1 MSILTPIID
10 KVKRFID
17 VHINLF
23 KVNMIGRTSVLLS
36 YLMFGMITLFVL
48 LCIILFFGFG
58 ITEVFVAIGLSKVAA
73 YFATMGVYVLMLGG
87 VFAARK
93 PITRYFADNFIKVM
107 TEDGDDDE
115 EHKDEQSL

>member
-1 MSILTPIID
+1 MSILSPIID

-17 VHINLF
+17 VHISLL
-23 KVNMIGRTSVLLS
+23 KVNVIGRTSVLLS

-58 ITEVFVAIGLSKVAA
+58 ITEIFVSAGFSKLAA
-73 YFATMGVYVLMLGG
+73 YFATMGVYVLLLAG

-93 PITRYFADNFIKVM
+93 PITRYFANNFIKVM
-107 TEDGDDDE
+107 TEDDGEDE
-115 EHKDEQSL
+115 KPKGEE